1 MRGTIAVLAGDGI
14 GPEIMASAVRILD
27 AVNAKFGHTF
37 ETKEGVTG
45 GVAYDKFGVHLP
57 AETVEMCKK
66 ADAILFG
73 AVGGPVSD
81 QESTRWKDA
90 EKNVILG
97 LREKFNLFANLRP
110 LKVWQG
116 TESFSPLKPDL
127 IAGMDVL
134 IVRELIAGIY
144 FGPMRRY
151 EVDGEITAEETSRY
165 TWKEIASVVRIAFV
179 AAQKRRKKLTIVD
192 KANVL
197 ETSRLWRDV
206 TRFIHAE
213 FPDIAMDFMFVDNA
227 AQQLVRSPAS
237 FDVIATDN
245 MFGDILSDLGGAVV
259 GSLGLVPSASISAKV
274 GSASGGNARRFG
286 LYEPAHGSAPD
297 IAGKNIANPTAQI
310 LSLAMLL
317 RYTYDLDKEAQAIEE
332 AVLSAWKAGKKTKDL
347 AAKGEEILSTDD
359 FTSCVIEQL
368 Q

>member
-1 MRGTIAVLAGDGI
+1 MKGTIAILPGDGI
-14 GPEIMASAVRILD
+14 GPEIMKSAVRVLD
-27 AVNAKFGHTF
+27 AVNAKFHHTF
-37 ETKEGVTG
+37 ETKAGVTG
-45 GVAYDKFGVHLP
+45 GEAYDTFGVHLP
-57 AETVEMCKK
+57 EETIEICKK

-73 AVGGPVSD
+73 AVGGPVGD
-81 QESTRWKDA
+81 QESPRWKDA

-97 LREKFNLFANLRP
+97 LRKKFNLFANLRP
-110 LKVWQG
+110 LKVWPG
-116 TESFSPLKPDL
+116 TESFSPLKPQL
-127 IAGMDVL
+127 IQGMDVL
-134 IVRELIAGIY
+134 VVRELVAGLY

-151 EVDGEITAEETSRY
+151 EQEGEITAEEISRY

-179 AAQKRRKKLTIVD
+179 AAEKRKKKLTIVD

-206 TRFIHAE
+206 ARSLHAE
-213 FPDIAMDFMFVDNA
+213 FPDVQMDFMFVDNA
-227 AQQLVRSPAS
+227 AQQLVRSPVS

-259 GSLGLVPSASISAKV
+259 GSLGLVPSASINDKK
-274 GSASGGNARRFG
+274 FG

-297 IAGKNIANPTAQI
+297 IAGKGIANPTAQI

-317 RYTYDLDKEAQAIEE
+317 RHTYDLDKEAQTIEE

-347 AAKGEEILSTDD
+347 AAAGEASLSTND
-359 FTSCVIEQL
+359 FTSCIIERL

>member
-1 MRGTIAVLAGDGI
+1 MTKTIAVLPGDGI
-14 GPEIMASAVRILD
+14 GPEIMASAVRVLD

-45 GVAYDKFGVHLP
+45 GVAYDIFGVHLP
-57 AETVEMCKK
+57 EETIEMCKK

-81 QESTRWKDA
+81 QESPRWKDA

-97 LREKFNLFANLRP
+97 LRKKFNLFANLRP
-110 LKVWQG
+110 LKVWPG
-116 TESFSPLKPDL
+116 TESFSPLKSNL
-127 IAGMDVL
+127 VAGMDVL
-134 IVRELIAGIY
+134 IVRELIAGLY

-179 AAQKRRKKLTIVD
+179 AAQKRKKKLTIVD

-206 TRFIHAE
+206 ARSIHAE
-213 FPDIAMDFMFVDNA
+213 FPNVEMDFMFVDNA

-237 FDVIATDN
+237 FDVLATDN

-259 GSLGLVPSASISAKV
+259 GSLGLVPSASINDKK
-274 GSASGGNARRFG
+274 FG

-297 IAGKNIANPTAQI
+297 IAGKGIANPTAQI

-317 RYTYDLDKEAQAIEE
+317 RHTYDLDKEAQAIEE

-347 AAKGEEILSTDD
+347 GGNLSTDE
-359 FTSCVIEQL
+359 FTSCVIQQL

>member
-1 MRGTIAVLAGDGI
+1 MAVLPGDGI
-14 GPEIMASAVRILD
+14 GPEIMASAMRVLD
-27 AVNAKFGHTF
+27 AVNAKFNHTF
-37 ETKEGVTG
+37 ATKEGMTG

-57 AETVEMCKK
+57 EETIETCKK

-81 QESTRWKDA
+81 QESPRWKDA

-97 LREKFNLFANLRP
+97 LRKKFNLFANLRP
-110 LKVWQG
+110 LKVWPG
-116 TESFSPLKPDL
+116 TESFSPLKPEL
-127 IAGMDVL
+127 IQGMDVL
-134 IVRELIAGIY
+134 IVRELIAGLY

-151 EVDGEITAEETSRY
+151 EVDGEIAAEEISRY

-179 AAQKRRKKLTIVD
+179 AAQKRKKKLTIVD

-206 TRFIHAE
+206 ARSIHAE
-213 FPDIAMDFMFVDNA
+213 FPNVEMDFMFVDNA

-237 FDVIATDN
+237 FDVLATDN

-259 GSLGLVPSASISAKV
+259 GSLGLVPSASINDKK
-274 GSASGGNARRFG
+274 FG

-297 IAGKNIANPTAQI
+297 IAGKGIANPTAQI

-317 RYTYDLDKEAQAIEE
+317 RHTYDLDKEAQAIEE

-347 AAKGEEILSTDD
+347 GGNLSTDE
-359 FTSCVIEQL
+359 FTSCVIQQL

>member
-1 MRGTIAVLAGDGI
+1 MLRQTLKRNLEKAENNHMKGKIAVLPGDGI
-14 GPEIMASAVRILD
+14 GKEITDSAVRVLD
-27 AVNAKFGHTF
+27 TINSRFHHDFKT
-37 ETKEGVTG
+37 ETALVGSS
-45 GVAYDKFGVHLP
+45 AYDKYGVHLP
-57 AETVEMCKK
+57 EETISICES

-81 QESTRWKDA
+81 QESPRWKDA

-97 LREKFNLFANLRP
+97 LRKKFNLFANLRP

-127 IAGMDVL
+127 VAGMDVL
-134 IVRELIAGIY
+134 IVRELIAGLY

-179 AAQKRRKKLTIVD
+179 AAQKRRKKLTVVD

-206 TRFIHAE
+206 ARSIHTE
-213 FPDIAMDFMFVDNA
+213 FPDVEMDFMFVDNA

-245 MFGDILSDLGGAVV
+245 IFADIFSDLGGAVV
-259 GSLGLVPSASISAKV
+259 GSLGLVPSASINDKK
-274 GSASGGNARRFG
+274 FG

-297 IAGKNIANPTAQI
+297 IAGKGI
-310 LSLAMLL
+310 
-317 RYTYDLDKEAQAIEE
+317 
-332 AVLSAWKAGKKTKDL
+332 
-347 AAKGEEILSTDD
+347 
-359 FTSCVIEQL
+359 
-368 Q
+368 

>member
-1 MRGTIAVLAGDGI
+1 MRGTIAVLPGDGI
-14 GPEIMASAVRILD
+14 GPEITRSAVRVLE
-27 AVNAKFGHTF
+27 AVNARFNHAF

-45 GVAYDKFGVHLP
+45 GVAYDTFGVHLP
-57 AETVEMCKK
+57 EETIETCKK

-73 AVGGPVSD
+73 AVGGPVAD
-81 QESTRWKDA
+81 QESPRWKDA

-97 LREKFNLFANLRP
+97 LRKKFNLFANLRP
-110 LKVWQG
+110 LKVWPG
-116 TESFSPLKPDL
+116 TESFSPLKPNV

-134 IVRELIAGIY
+134 IVRELVAGIY
-144 FGPMRRY
+144 FGPMRRF

-179 AAQKRRKKLTIVD
+179 AAEKRKKKLTIAD

-206 TRFIHAE
+206 ARSIHTE
-213 FPDIAMDFMFVDNA
+213 FPDVQMDFMFVDNA

-259 GSLGLVPSASISAKV
+259 GSLGLVPSASINDKK
-274 GSASGGNARRFG
+274 FG

-297 IAGKNIANPTAQI
+297 IAGKGIANPTAQV

-317 RYTYDLDKEAQAIEE
+317 RHTYDLDKEAQAIEE

-347 AAKGEEILSTDD
+347 VANGEASVSTDE

>member
-1 MRGTIAVLAGDGI
+1 MKGTIAVLPGDGI
-14 GPEIMASAVRILD
+14 GPEIMASAVRVLD
-27 AVNAKFGHTF
+27 AVNAKFHHNF
-37 ETKEGVTG
+37 ETKTGITG
-45 GVAYDKFGVHLP
+45 GAAYDTSGVHLP
-57 AETVEMCKK
+57 EETIETCKN

-81 QESTRWKDA
+81 QESPRWKDA

-97 LREKFNLFANLRP
+97 LRKKFNLFANLRP
-110 LKVWQG
+110 LKVWPG
-116 TESFSPLKPDL
+116 TESFSPLKPQL
-127 IAGMDVL
+127 IQGMDVL
-134 IVRELIAGIY
+134 VVRELVAGLY

-151 EVDGEITAEETSRY
+151 EKDGEVTAEEISRY
-165 TWKEIASVVRIAFV
+165 TWKEIASVVRIAF
-179 AAQKRRKKLTIVD
+179 AAAEKRKKKLTIVD

-206 TRFIHAE
+206 ARALHAE
-213 FPDIAMDFMFVDNA
+213 FPDVQMDFMFVDNA

-245 MFGDILSDLGGAVV
+245 MFGDILSDLGGAVI
-259 GSLGLVPSASISAKV
+259 GSLGLVPSASINDKK
-274 GSASGGNARRFG
+274 FG

-317 RYTYDLDKEAQAIEE
+317 RHTYDLDTEARAIEE

-347 AAKGEEILSTDD
+347 GGTLGTDA
-359 FTSCVIEQL
+359 FTTCVIAGL
-368 Q
+368 

>member
-1 MRGTIAVLAGDGI
+1 MRGKIAVLSGDGI
-14 GPEIMASAVRILD
+14 GPEIMASAVKVLD
-27 AVNAKFGHTF
+27 AVNAKFGHAF
-37 ETKEGVTG
+37 ETTEGVTG
-45 GVAYDKFGVHLP
+45 GVAYDRFGVHLP
-57 AETVEMCKK
+57 EETVEMCKK

-81 QESTRWKDA
+81 QESPRWKDA

-97 LREKFNLFANLRP
+97 LRKKFNLFANLRP

-116 TESFSPLKPDL
+116 TESFSPLKPEL
-127 IAGMDVL
+127 IHGMDVL

-151 EVDGEITAEETSRY
+151 EVDGEIAAEETSRY
-165 TWKEIASVVRIAFV
+165 TWKQIENVVRIAFV
-179 AAQKRRKKLTIVD
+179 TAQKRKKKLTIVD

-206 TRFIHAE
+206 ARSIHAE
-213 FPDIAMDFMFVDNA
+213 FPDVEMDFMFVDNA

-259 GSLGLVPSASISAKV
+259 GSLGLVPSASINDKK
-274 GSASGGNARRFG
+274 FG

-297 IAGKNIANPTAQI
+297 IAGKGIANPTAQI

-317 RYTYDLDKEAQAIEE
+317 RHTYDLDKEARAIEA

-347 AAKGEEILSTDD
+347 AAKGEASLSTDE